1 MDSSIRFSK
10 SFIFDLRNQA
20 KEDIVGEYQIVL
32 SSYEDDD
39 ILVDNNIIN
48 FRITN
53 VAKYEGC
60 TDVTALNF
68 DIYSELD
75 DGSCLYREDIVDTV
89 IASTTLNV
97 YRGVNTISY
106 PRENIR
112 LDYNLFSVLNDGYE
126 FDECEEKPCF
136 QDYDSLVL
144 LNGQKEDESDEN
156 VSAVFINGEW
166 VTSGDY
172 GIDIDR
178 YIKIGD
184 GILLYIQNPGVIN
197 L

>member
-1 MDSSIRFSK
+1 MNGKTIQEFFDLDSSIRFSK

-112 LDYNLFSVLNDGYE
+112 LDYNLFQVLNLYRLNQE
-126 FDECEEKPCF
+126 F
-136 QDYDSLVL
+136 YLTIRMMHL
-144 LNGQKEDESDEN
+144 
-156 VSAVFINGEW
+156 
-166 VTSGDY
+166 
-172 GIDIDR
+172 
-178 YIKIGD
+178 
-184 GILLYIQNPGVIN
+184 QNQF
-197 L
+197 